1 MTASDFLLDAT
12 ALDRLFREA
21 RTQNKWQDRP
31 VPDAKLQEMYDI
43 LKWGPT
49 SANSSPA
56 RFVFVRTREGKE
68 KLRPALSQGNMDKTM
83 TAPVTAIVAYD
94 PKFYD
99 HLPRLFPHT
108 DARAWFT
115 GNEQLV
121 FTTAFR
127 NGTLQGAY
135 LMIAA
140 RAVGLDVGAMSGFD
154 NAKVDEA
161 FFADTGWKSNF
172 LVNLG
177 YGDHSGTFGRLPR
190 LPFDEACR
198 LE

>member
-1 MTASDFLLDAT
+1 MAEMLSAATLDQ
-12 ALDRLFREA
+12 LFREA
-21 RTQNKWQDRP
+21 RTQNKWQDKP
-31 VPDAKLQEMYDI
+31 VAEETLRALYDL

-56 RFVFVRTREGKE
+56 RFVFITSDASKAKLKE
-68 KLRPALSQGNMDKTM
+68 ALSPGNVEKTM
-83 TAPVTAIVAYD
+83 TAPVTVIVAHD

-99 HLPRLFPHT
+99 QLPKLFPHA
-108 DARAWFT
+108 DARSWFA
-115 GNEQLV
+115 GNWSLAD
-121 FTTAFR
+121 TTAMR

-140 RAVGLDVGAMSGFD
+140 RALGLDVGAMSGFD
-154 NAKVDEA
+154 NMKVDDL

-177 YGDHSGTFGRLPR
+177 HGDAEGVFARSPR
-190 LPFDEACR
+190 LDFDEACR
-198 LE
+198 IL